1 MHDICISSEGQW
13 NDPLQRERERERER
27 EKKKKKKKKKKKER
41 KKDLDTIKITVNCTY
56 KSLAFL
62 TQSHYPITMRWKQ

>member
-13 NDPLQRERERERER
+13 NDPLQRKR
-27 EKKKKKKKKKKKER
+27 ER
-41 KKDLDTIKITVNCTY
+41 KKEEEDLDTIKITVNCTY

>member
-13 NDPLQRERERERER
+13 NDPLQRERERE
-27 EKKKKKKKKKKKER
+27 KKKKKKKKER